1 MTMEVCEG
9 GYRDNRVLDAA
20 AGAARETLYGA
31 PLSVVENSACSAV
44 RWTLGGVARGS
55 GSI

>member
-20 AGAARETLYGA
+20 AGAAGETLYGA